1 MERRTEAQGEL
12 LAQLLQKFGAE
23 NIWQVVEDLLCTS
36 NKDMFNHQST
46 GSPGGAAHEWEVF
59 NAH

>member
-23 NIWQVVEDLLCTS
+23 NIWQLVEDLLCTS
-36 NKDMFNHQST
+36 NKDIFNHEGM
-46 GSPGGAAHEWEVF
+46 GSSRGAGHE
-59 NAH
+59 